1 MADSP
6 PGSLPP
12 DPVADYRDN
21 RLSHWERGDLDTLFA
36 LARTHASV
44 RATPHDYA
52 APASANCED
61 PPPVSK
67 RQAARASALAAVG
80 EYSRAAAA
88 LHSVPL
94 APTGPRLHEE
104 LLRLHPQTPDPVPC
118 ALPDPFSLDRLT
130 FPEASVDVCE
140 VLSSSPNGSAPFL
153 DGIRFEA
160 LRALCS
166 RSHLRGIAE
175 AIANAEVPAGVAHF
189 LSSATLVPLD
199 KLTPAERNAL
209 ELSAGDM
216 KGSVRPIGIGSVLV
230 RFAMRVLLR
239 AHGEPIAQWLAA
251 RGQFGFGVKGGVE
264 LVQFLVRSLLDSD
277 PSLVLVQLDAENA
290 FNSFYRS
297 EMFRTLLED
306 PVWQPLLRS
315 AIMLYGQESNLYV
328 FDGSQPGPSLRIPS
342 RRGARQGC
350 VLGLI
355 LFAAVAARVYARIGA
370 AAPSHSVLAAFSD
383 DVNLVGTGDGL
394 ALATWVAPSAFA
406 AVGLSVTIRK
416 RQA

>member
-12 DPVADYRDN
+12 DPVADYRDS

-44 RATPHDYA
+44 RATPHDYV
-52 APASANCED
+52 APASAICGD
-61 PPPVSK
+61 PPPVTKS
-67 RQAARASALAAVG
+67 QAARASALAAVG
-80 EYSRAAAA
+80 EYGRAAAA

-94 APTGPRLHEE
+94 APTGPP
-104 LLRLHPQTPDPVPC
+104 LLRLHPQTPDHVSC

-140 VLSSSPNGSAPFL
+140 VLSSSPNGFAPFL

-166 RSHLRGIAE
+166 RSHLRAIAE

-209 ELSAGDM
+209 EPSAGDM

-230 RFAMRVLLR
+230 RSAMRVLLR

-251 RGQFGFGVKGGVE
+251 RGHFG
-264 LVQFLVRSLLDSD
+264 
-277 PSLVLVQLDAENA
+277 
-290 FNSFYRS
+290 
-297 EMFRTLLED
+297 
-306 PVWQPLLRS
+306 
-315 AIMLYGQESNLYV
+315 
-328 FDGSQPGPSLRIPS
+328 
-342 RRGARQGC
+342 
-350 VLGLI
+350 
-355 LFAAVAARVYARIGA
+355 
-370 AAPSHSVLAAFSD
+370 
-383 DVNLVGTGDGL
+383 
-394 ALATWVAPSAFA
+394 
-406 AVGLSVTIRK
+406 
-416 RQA
+416 

>member
-1 MADSP
+1 M
-6 PGSLPP
+6 GVL
-12 DPVADYRDN
+12 
-21 RLSHWERGDLDTLFA
+21 GDLFPLRRFF
-36 LARTHASV
+36 LELRARD
-44 RATPHDYA
+44 RPATDRTRPWF
-52 APASANCED
+52 S
-61 PPPVSK
+61 
-67 RQAARASALAAVG
+67 ARA
-80 EYSRAAAA
+80 RF
-88 LHSVPL
+88 
-94 APTGPRLHEE
+94 
-104 LLRLHPQTPDPVPC
+104 LLRLPALIGAFGLVRRARPSRLPSFSLAQGTTDHVPC

-175 AIANAEVPAGVAHF
+175 AIANAEVLAGVA

-216 KGSVRPIGIGSVLV
+216 KGSVRPSGIGSVLV

-297 EMFRTLLED
+297 EMFRTQLED
-306 PVWQPLLRS
+306 PV
-315 AIMLYGQESNLYV
+315 
-328 FDGSQPGPSLRIPS
+328 
-342 RRGARQGC
+342 
-350 VLGLI
+350 
-355 LFAAVAARVYARIGA
+355 
-370 AAPSHSVLAAFSD
+370 
-383 DVNLVGTGDGL
+383 
-394 ALATWVAPSAFA
+394 
-406 AVGLSVTIRK
+406 
-416 RQA
+416 